1 MLYEVSVLGSGA
13 CGNNIVKLAN
23 PSFNTIAINSTK
35 LDLDFTEGLENHN
48 TLLIGEEGCG
58 KLRENG
64 KSLVKNS
71 IQEYSSKLNPL
82 IINSEMAIV
91 TGAFGGGTGS
101 GSIPITADIIK
112 STNNKIT
119 LVIGVL
125 PQNSEDIRALINTI
139 EACYE
144 LQSLNIPYI
153 LIDNESYNDS
163 IKEMYTNI
171 NESIVEDMRVLRGD
185 YNTQSAYGN
194 MDVKDCKRLFSTPG
208 LMSIN
213 KISGLKDTTFEKES
227 YDSLILKSIKQSY
240 NVQIEKDK
248 FIKRMG
254 VILTVTEEMLTKFD
268 RGLPELKK
276 EIGIPM
282 ELFIH
287 INIVDKSEV
296 SKCSIITILAGMSF
310 PDSRL
315 EDMADIVEAAKSQL
329 TKQTSSNI
337 SNLKESLNWMDD
349 MDKEVNSNNDCDI
362 KDILNKWN

>member
-1 MLYEVSVLGSGA
+1 MLYDVSVIGSGA
-13 CGNNIVKLAN
+13 CGNNIVKIAN

-64 KSLVKNS
+64 KKLVKNS

-82 IINSEMAIV
+82 ITNSEMVIV
-91 TGAFGGGTGS
+91 TGSLGGGTGS

-112 STNNKIT
+112 STNNKIV
-119 LVIGVL
+119 LAIGVL
-125 PQNSEDIRALINTI
+125 AQNSEDIRALKNTI
-139 EACYE
+139 GACNE
-144 LQSLNIPYI
+144 LQSLGIPYI
-153 LIDNESYNDS
+153 LIDNDSYSDS
-163 IKEMYTNI
+163 IKEMFNSI

-185 YNTQSAYGN
+185 YNIQSVYGN

-254 VILTVTEEMLTKFD
+254 IILTVTEEMLTKFD
-268 RGLPELKK
+268 RGLSELKK
-276 EIGIPM
+276 EIGIPL
-282 ELFIH
+282 EIFIH
-287 INIVDKSEV
+287 INIVDKNEIM
-296 SKCSIITILAGMSF
+296 KCSIITILAGMSF

-315 EDMADIVEAAKSQL
+315 EDMADIIEAAKPQL

-337 SNLKESLNWMDD
+337 NSLKESLDWMDD
-349 MDKEVNSNNDCDI
+349 VDKEEDNTSECDI
-362 KDILNKWN
+362 KDLLNKWN